1 MPEVLTKFNI
11 MGQQQQLGFDFNTPP
26 QDEKLVKEAAK
37 VADVAKVEGDGN
49 VEEVPEVSG
58 VSKVAE
64 VSKVATAAEA
74 SNVAAID
81 EVEKQGDIETVS
93 ASEVL
98 ATEVD
103 AVEVGLTE
111 GIAEEAAPG
120 AIEIDEAVREV
131 EFVVAKEKPSA
142 TKASPLT
149 GKKST
154 RGRMRLRDM
163 DVLVDLV
170 DVPEDEILFQ
180 KHYYSIG
187 DVSNMF
193 KVNISLIRFWENE
206 FDILKPKKNGKGD
219 RLFRPQDIKN
229 LQLIYHLLREKKYT
243 IDGAKVFLKKNK
255 KAEETFELID
265 ALKKTKA
272 FLLDLKA
279 NL

>member
-1 MPEVLTKFNI
+1 M
-11 MGQQQQLGFDFNTPP
+11 
-26 QDEKLVKEAAK
+26 KL
-37 VADVAKVEGDGN
+37 
-49 VEEVPEVSG
+49 S
-58 VSKVAE
+58 
-64 VSKVATAAEA
+64 
-74 SNVAAID
+74 
-81 EVEKQGDIETVS
+81 
-93 ASEVL
+93 
-98 ATEVD
+98 
-103 AVEVGLTE
+103 
-111 GIAEEAAPG
+111 
-120 AIEIDEAVREV
+120 
-131 EFVVAKEKPSA
+131 
-142 TKASPLT
+142 
-149 GKKST
+149 
-154 RGRMRLRDM
+154 DM

-180 KHYYSIG
+180 KQYYSIG

>member
-1 MPEVLTKFNI
+1 MTNFNN
-11 MGQQQQLGFDFNTPP
+11 MEQQQLGFDFFNTQPE
-26 QDEKLVKEAAK
+26 EKVR
-37 VADVAKVEGDGN
+37 EGQ
-49 VEEVPEVSG
+49 
-58 VSKVAE
+58 E
-64 VSKVATAAEA
+64 VSKVQQVQKVLDV
-74 SNVAAID
+74 S
-81 EVEKQGDIETVS
+81 EVPRNETVQIF
-93 ASEVL
+93 EK
-98 ATEVD
+98 TEVPILVD
-103 AVEVGLTE
+103 
-111 GIAEEAAPG
+111 EE
-120 AIEIDEAVREV
+120 IREV
-131 EFVVAKEKPSA
+131 EIVVGKAKGEITAKVIEPTA
-142 TKASPLT
+142 
-149 GKKST
+149 KKST
-154 RGRMRLRDM
+154 RGRMKLSDM
-163 DVLVDLV
+163 DLLVDLV
-170 DVPEDEILFQ
+170 DVPEDVILFQ
-180 KHYYSIG
+180 KQYYSIG

>member
-1 MPEVLTKFNI
+1 
-11 MGQQQQLGFDFNTPP
+11 MGQQQLGFDFFNTPP
-26 QDEKLVKEAAK
+26 EETEPGKKKVIKSPMAPAAEKVLK
-37 VADVAKVEGDGN
+37 VHEVAKVE
-49 VEEVPEVSG
+49 EAS
-58 VSKVAE
+58 E
-64 VSKVATAAEA
+64 VSKLEEV
-74 SNVAAID
+74 SDVVD
-81 EVEKQGDIETVS
+81 VEKSDLVI
-93 ASEVL
+93 
-98 ATEVD
+98 EVD
-103 AVEVGLTE
+103 
-111 GIAEEAAPG
+111 EE
-120 AIEIDEAVREV
+120 VREV
-131 EFVVAKEKPSA
+131 DFVALKQPVQPKTRSTAA
-142 TKASPLT
+142 IA
-149 GKKST
+149 KKST
-154 RGRMRLRDM
+154 RGRMKLSDM

-180 KHYYSIG
+180 KNYYSIG